1 MAYDSLSEF
10 INELYDDGELVR
22 ISTEVDPILEITE
35 ITDRVSKSPGG
46 GPALFFERVR
56 GSSMPVVINLL
67 GSYKRMCR
75 ALGVNSF
82 EEVAERIAGLIRPQ
96 VPEGWLEKLKLVPQF
111 AQLARIPPR
120 VVRTG
125 ACQQVV
131 RLGRD
136 VDLAELP
143 VLQCWPLDAG
153 RFITFG
159 LVITRNPAAVE
170 RNVGMYRLQLADCH
184 TCLMH
189 WHLHPDGC

>member
-1 MAYDSLSEF
+1 MPYDHLVDF
-10 INELYDDGELVR
+10 LDDLQHDGELVR
-22 ISTEVDPILEITE
+22 ITAEVDPLLEITE

-46 GPALFFERVR
+46 GPALFFERVK
-56 GSSMPVVINLL
+56 GSTMPVVINLL

-75 ALGVNSF
+75 ALGVQSF
-82 EEVAERIAGLIRPQ
+82 DEVADRIAGLIKSQ

-111 AQLARIPPR
+111 AQLAKLPPR

-131 RLGRD
+131 KLGRD
-136 VDLAELP
+136 VDLSELP

-159 LVITRNPAAVE
+159 QVFTKHPGDGE
-170 RNVGMYRLQLADCH
+170 RNVGMYRLQLRDRN
-184 TCLMH
+184 TCFM
-189 WHLHPDGC
+189 